1 MYHVWKDTA
10 APKTNIHCLSECEI
24 ANNVW
29 GACGFKDLHLFEE
42 RGVSGL
48 WAIQIK
54 RVGSDNM
61 LDLFSIVSGEIW
73 LSRQWQFL
81 EGLTGEPMMLRNMQL
96 ATGQNSKLYL
106 KGLQYHP
113 NIFLA
118 HGKFQMKVSSKFFL
132 TGAALRMVFWDLGYW
147 CENQL
152 EIS

>member
-10 APKTNIHCLSECEI
+10 APKTNICLSECEI

-73 LSRQWQFL
+73 LSRQ
-81 EGLTGEPMMLRNMQL
+81 
-96 ATGQNSKLYL
+96 
-106 KGLQYHP
+106 
-113 NIFLA
+113 
-118 HGKFQMKVSSKFFL
+118 
-132 TGAALRMVFWDLGYW
+132 
-147 CENQL
+147 
-152 EIS
+152 